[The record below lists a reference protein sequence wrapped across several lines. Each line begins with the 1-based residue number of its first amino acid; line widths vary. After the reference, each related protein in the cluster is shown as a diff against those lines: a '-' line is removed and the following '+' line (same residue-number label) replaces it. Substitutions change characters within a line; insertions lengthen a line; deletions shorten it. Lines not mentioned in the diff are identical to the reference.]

1 MPRQRSHASRRGLRA
16 LLGGLAL
23 ALCLAGWA
31 GPSAQAQDRLVPRV
45 GAHESYDR
53 AVFDW
58 RGAVDYDVDVS
69 GRDRPLRF
77 SRTSEIDVGPIA
89 RRLGERATGL
99 RATASPGGTTV
110 SFTLATGVQ
119 LRHFRNERSVV
130 LDFVRTTASDPVDP
144 ASTRRLVQEKAS
156 RPAAARAAASPPTSP
171 AAVTPAQPPSSPAP
185 TPQSAPAA
193 ASVSPAPQ
201 PAPGAVGVQ
210 SPPTASG
217 PPPPP
222 PSVDP
227 PLPRPIALPASAIAA
242 PPETSAA
249 LPPAPPPTETPST
262 PLPGLPAAPAG
273 PPAQAQPQTPAST
286 PAPSVASAPASAP
299 APAPASATPPQ
310 APAAAA
316 PIPAQ
321 PAATQSGRPQ
331 SLAAVAAAVAPASG
345 GLTVGPLPPRMVG
358 ATPLTVDIAPSA
370 VGYRLRLAPRPAAG
384 VAAFVRGAV
393 IWIVIDRRHALDL
406 SQLEVRRREIGAFDA
421 TIMETPAP
429 ATVLRIAPPTRWD
442 VAVMRDGDGWA
453 VEIGVKPPAPPRN
466 VEPAIR
472 ANPDGSGG
480 RVVIDMPGLQSLLR
494 IRDPDANDELI
505 VLPTTSP
512 GFAVTSN
519 RPFPDFRFLPAA
531 QGVAILPR
539 SDRVQAKLDGTLV
552 ELSGPQPIIGA
563 DTTVM
568 DGAAATRRQEL
579 LDLRNWVRSRSSFD
593 EVRQSLH
600 RAMATTPAERRGPE
614 RVALAQFLLAN
625 GYGLEALAQMR
636 ILEVEAPRLA
646 GLPSSRVLRAASAW
660 LADDIEE
667 AERSLAHPTL
677 ALSNEAALWN
687 GLVKL
692 RLGDYAA
699 ASELVTRGVEFAER
713 YPPPVGP
720 RVWLASAE
728 AQLAAGQ
735 TDAAMQFME
744 LAQRQP
750 LTEPQRRQLAL
761 MRGRVLARQ
770 GDVEA
775 ATGIWLPLEEGGPSP
790 TRAEATLAR
799 IELRLGAGKM
809 ERADAIEALDR
820 LRFAWRGDRT
830 ELRTLIL
837 LARVHGE
844 MGNHRAG
851 LQVLRDAA
859 AQFPDARETRE
870 IMAEMDIIF
879 ARLFLDGEAD
889 KLPAVQAIALF
900 EEFRD
905 RVPLGARGDAMVR
918 RLVDR
923 LVEVDLMERAAA
935 LLDHQVKHRTTPAE
949 KAEVAAKLAFV
960 QLLANQPDAAL
971 ATLAASRSAP
981 ATPAVARQRAR
992 IEARAL
998 AGAGRIQEGMAR
1010 LAGDESV
1017 DAHRLRAEL
1026 LRQARDWAGVA
1037 ASFARIVGDPP
1048 PAGTALDE
1056 ARARDLL
1063 HHATALGLAGD
1074 MAGLRA
1080 LRERFAGA
1088 MDATDYRDLFRV
1100 VTAETVDRPG
1110 DMSALVQRINAVAP
1124 FQGFLQNYRKQMAGR
1139 GASPG

>member
-1 MPRQRSHASRRGLRA
+1 
-16 LLGGLAL
+16 
-23 ALCLAGWA
+23 
-31 GPSAQAQDRLVPRV
+31 VPRV

-53 AVFDW
+53 AVLDW
-58 RGAVDYDVDVS
+58 RGAVEYDVDVS
-69 GRDRPLRF
+69 GRDITIRF
-77 SRTSEIDVGPIA
+77 GQASEIDIGPIA

-110 SFTLATGVQ
+110 SFTLAPGVQ

-156 RPAAARAAASPPTSP
+156 RPAATPPQTSP
-171 AAVTPAQPPSSPAP
+171 AAATPAQPA
-185 TPQSAPAA
+185 SAPVSPPPLPSAA
-193 ASVSPAPQ
+193 ASTAASGSPAAQ
-201 PAPGAVGVQ
+201 AVPGAVGVQ
-210 SPPTASG
+210 APPTASG

-222 PSVDP
+222 PSVNP
-227 PLPRPIALPASAIAA
+227 PLPRPIVLPSSAIAA
-242 PPETSAA
+242 PPETRAA
-249 LPPAPPPTETPST
+249 LPPAPPPTEPPS
-262 PLPGLPAAPAG
+262 LPSLEFPAAPAVA
-273 PPAQAQPQTPAST
+273 PAQAQSQAPVSTPVPSGPSGST
-286 PAPSVASAPASAP
+286 PAPSLAPSAPASA
-299 APAPASATPPQ
+299 AS
-310 APAAAA
+310 
-316 PIPAQ
+316 IPAQ
-321 PAATQSGRPQ
+321 PSAPQSGRPQ
-331 SLAAVAAAVAPASG
+331 SQSAAAVAPASG

-370 VGYRLRLAPRPAAG
+370 VGYRLRFAPRPVAG
-384 VAAFVRGAV
+384 VAAFVRGSV

-406 SQLEVRRREIGAFDA
+406 SQLEARRREIGAYDA

-429 ATVLRIAPPTRWD
+429 ATILRIAPPTRWD
-442 VAVMRDGDGWA
+442 VAVTRDGDGWA
-453 VEIGVKPPAPPRN
+453 VEIGAKPAPPRRI

-480 RVVIDMPGLQSLLR
+480 RVVVDMPGLQSLLR
-494 IRDPDANDELI
+494 VRDPDSSDELI
-505 VLPTTSP
+505 VLPTTSA
-512 GFAVTSN
+512 GFAVTSS

-531 QGVAILPR
+531 HGIAVLPR
-539 SDRVQAKLDGTLV
+539 SDRVQAKLDDSLV

-579 LDLRNWVRSRSSFD
+579 LDLRNWARSRGPVD

-600 RAMATTPAERRGPE
+600 RALAMTPAERRGPE

-625 GYGLEALAQMR
+625 GYGREALAQMR

-646 GLPSSRVLRAASAW
+646 GLPSSRVVRAASAW

-677 ALSNEAALWN
+677 ALSHEAALWS

-735 TDAAMQFME
+735 TDAAVQFMD
-744 LAQRQP
+744 LAQRQA

-770 GDVEA
+770 GDVEG
-775 ATGIWLPLEEGGPSP
+775 ATSIWAPLEEGGPSP
-790 TRAEATLAR
+790 TRAEATLSR
-799 IELRLGAGKM
+799 IELRLGADKM

-820 LRFAWRGDRT
+820 LRFAWRGDRI

-923 LVEVDLMERAAA
+923 LVEVDLMDRAAA
-935 LLDHQVKHRTTPAE
+935 LLDHQVKHRATPSE

-960 QLLANQPDAAL
+960 QLLANQPEAAL
-971 ATLAASRSAP
+971 ATLTATRGAP

-1010 LAGDESV
+1010 LAGDESEET
-1017 DAHRLRAEL
+1017 HRLRAEL

-1048 PAGTALDE
+1048 PAGTVLDE

-1080 LRERFAGA
+1080 LRERFATA
-1088 MDATDYRDLFRV
+1088 MDATEYRDLFRV

-1110 DMSALVQRINAVAP
+1110 DMSAVVQRINAVAP
-1124 FQGFLQNYRKQMAGR
+1124 FQDFLQNYRKQIAGR
-1139 GASPG
+1139 SASPG